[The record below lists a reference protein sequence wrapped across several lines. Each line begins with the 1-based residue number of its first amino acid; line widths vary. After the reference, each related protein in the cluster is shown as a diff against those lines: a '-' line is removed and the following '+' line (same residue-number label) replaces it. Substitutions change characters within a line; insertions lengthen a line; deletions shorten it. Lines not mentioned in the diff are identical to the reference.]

1 MQEGAPGA
9 VCHGPITQQQLLQS
23 LGIEVR
29 LQALLEV
36 AETEEQADS
45 LIKGYQRLVAGTRR
59 QSQAD
64 ASTQQEHLP
73 DDIEGMGT
81 SYQAMVIAGS
91 GKPTPVAFDQLKQC

>member
-36 AETEEQADS
+36 AETEEQADT

-59 QSQAD
+59 QSQTD
-64 ASTQQEHLP
+64 ASTQQEQLP
-73 DDIEGMGT
+73 DEIEGMGT

-91 GKPTPVAFDQLKQC
+91 GNPAPVAFE

>member
-1 MQEGAPGA
+1 MQESAPEA
-9 VCHGPITQQQLLQS
+9 MCHGPITQQQLLQS

-45 LIKGYQRLVAGTRR
+45 LIKGYQRLVAGTRQ

-64 ASTQQEHLP
+64 AAKQQERLP
-73 DDIEGMGT
+73 DEIEGMGT

-91 GKPTPVAFDQLKQC
+91 GKATPVAFE

>member
-59 QSQAD
+59 QSQTD
-64 ASTQQEHLP
+64 VSKQQEHLP
-73 DDIEGMGT
+73 AEFEGMGT
-81 SYQAMVIAGS
+81 SYQAMVVAGS
-91 GKPTPVAFDQLKQC
+91 GRPIPVAFE